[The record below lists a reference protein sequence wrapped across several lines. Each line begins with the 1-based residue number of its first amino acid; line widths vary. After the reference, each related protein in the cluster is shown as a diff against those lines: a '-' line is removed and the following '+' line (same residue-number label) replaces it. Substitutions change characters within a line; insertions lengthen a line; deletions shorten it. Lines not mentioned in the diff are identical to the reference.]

1 LTNAQI
7 RWGPLLGTLVL
18 AGAFWFFT
26 FYVTW
31 GSFWPKVSFCAAVL
45 AGLSIYLQPDII
57 PQLRLDKK
65 ALLVGL
71 VSAVA
76 LYVIFVAGKALIV
89 MVLPFGG
96 DQIGEIYKKG
106 QGTSLWAMAGLS
118 LFVMGPSE
126 ELFWRG
132 YLQRELMNHFGQWQG
147 WLMCTILYGGVHF
160 WSFNLT
166 LVVAATVIVSHS
178 MWSMAVFALF
188 PFG

>member
-1 LTNAQI
+1 M
-7 RWGPLLGTLVL
+7 
-18 AGAFWFFT
+18 
-26 FYVTW
+26 
-31 GSFWPKVSFCAAVL
+31 CAAVL
-45 AGLSIYLQPDII
+45 AGLSICLRPNII

-65 ALLVGL
+65 ALFIGL

-76 LYVIFVAGKALIV
+76 LYVIFVAGKAFIV

-106 QGTSLWAMAGLS
+106 QGTPLWAMASLS
-118 LFVMGPSE
+118 LFVIGPSE

-132 YLQRELMNHFGQWQG
+132 YLQRELMNNFGQWQG
-147 WLMCTILYGGVHF
+147 WLIGTTLYGGVHF

-166 LVVAATVIVSHS
+166 LVLAAIVAGAFWGAIYWRFNNLATVIVSHS
-178 MWSMAVFALF
+178 IWSMAVFAFF